1 MTSKNSDQSIFISND
16 QVDKYFKKII
26 QEYDSSKKRFPAF
39 TNIDHAL
46 GVLVLKMDDLKEE
59 IRNHKANYKII
70 EHELIQ
76 LANISLRAL
85 IENIDPYYKDE
96 ELDKEK

>member
-1 MTSKNSDQSIFISND
+1 MLVQDD
-16 QVDKYFKKII
+16 QVDKYFLKII
-26 QEYDSSKKRFPAF
+26 NEFDSSKKRFPAF

-59 IRNHKANYKII
+59 IRKHKADYKII

-76 LANISLRAL
+76 LANIALRAL
-85 IENIDPYYKDE
+85 IENIDPYYKDSE
-96 ELDKEK
+96 E